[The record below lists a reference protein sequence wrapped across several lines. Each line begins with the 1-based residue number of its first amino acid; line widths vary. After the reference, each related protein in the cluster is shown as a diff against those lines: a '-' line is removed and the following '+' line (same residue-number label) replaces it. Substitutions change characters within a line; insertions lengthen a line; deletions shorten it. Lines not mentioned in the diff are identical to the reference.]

1 MFNIK
6 PLDLNNCQKLQA
18 KIDNK
23 TKPTGALGRLEALAL
38 QLALV
43 LDQTSRDEEEGKL
56 SVLDPVQINRPAML
70 VFAGDHGIAR
80 EGISIT
86 HSEVTQQMV
95 VNFLQGGA
103 AINCF
108 CRTNEIQLEV
118 IDAGMLCPV
127 EHENIKHQSLGQG
140 TNNMVTDCCMSIEQV
155 ERGLL
160 MGRVAAE
167 RNIKLGSNVLGFGEM
182 GIGNTSSAAAIQC
195 CLMNL
200 LAEACVGRGT
210 GIDDTQFDKKVY
222 LINKALAF
230 HNVRVEELENKP
242 LEIMASFA
250 GFEIVQMVGAM
261 LTTAEYQKIILVD
274 GYIATAAAMLAI
286 RMNENCKDYMVFC
299 HESGERGHHL
309 MLRELDVQPLLDL
322 GMRLGEGTGAALAV
336 PLVRAAASFY
346 NDMSSFEAAGITA
359 VV

>member
-6 PLDLNNCQKLQA
+6 PLDLKNCALIQSA
-18 KIDNK
+18 IDNK
-23 TKPTGALGRLEALAL
+23 TKPPGALGQLEQLAL
-38 QLALV
+38 QLALI
-43 LDQTSRDEEEGKL
+43 LDQSEKQHAQGIL
-56 SVLDPVQINRPAML
+56 SVVDPIQINRPVML

-80 EGISIT
+80 HGVSIAP
-86 HSEVTQQMV
+86 SEVTQQMV
-95 VNFLQGGA
+95 VNFLKGGA

-108 CRTNEIQLEV
+108 CRTNEIELEV

-140 TNNMVTDCCMSIEQV
+140 TNNMVDSTCMSLEQV
-155 ERGLL
+155 DKGLL
-160 MGRVAAE
+160 LGKLAAE

-195 CLMNL
+195 CLMSL

-210 GIDDTQFDKKVY
+210 GIDDKQFDKKVY

-230 HNVRVEELENKP
+230 HNARVKDLELKP
-242 LEIMASFA
+242 LEVMASFA

-261 LTTAEYQKIILVD
+261 LATAEHQKIILVD
-274 GYIATAAAMLAI
+274 GYITTAAAMLAI
-286 RMNENCKDYMVFC
+286 KINENCKDYMVFC
-299 HESGERGHHL
+299 HESGERGHQL
-309 MLRELDVQPLLDL
+309 MLRELDVEPLLQL

-336 PLVRAAASFY
+336 PLLRAAASFY
-346 NDMSSFEAAGITA
+346 NDMASFETAGITA
-359 VV
+359 V